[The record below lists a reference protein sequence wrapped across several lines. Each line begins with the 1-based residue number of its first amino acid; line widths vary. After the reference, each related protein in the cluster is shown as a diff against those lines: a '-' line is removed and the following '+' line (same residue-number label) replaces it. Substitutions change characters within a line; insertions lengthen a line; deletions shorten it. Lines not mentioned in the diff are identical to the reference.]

1 MYAKHL
7 KSLDGGEAI
16 AAAAL
21 AIILAL
27 ASPLS
32 VALTLEQAIERA
44 QANDPWLQGSLA
56 REESLVAQS
65 VAAGSLPD
73 PMVNLGFANLPTDT
87 FDFDQEA
94 MTQFKVGVSQVFPRG
109 QSRELLEK
117 QYRLRGEEH
126 PHQREDRLAKVA
138 ASVTGLW
145 LEAYRS
151 RAAIDLIESD
161 RSLFEQLVEVAE
173 ANYTSAIGRTRQQD
187 LIRAQLELTRLDDRL
202 ATLRERLDTS
212 KARLAEWL
220 LVPDASVAG
229 YGRNVGIE
237 LQQASFPEVRARR
250 PDLYQAPEGSSLDE
264 LTRLLRQHP
273 AVLAVDSRIAATAAG
288 IEIAEQSYRPQWR
301 LDASYGYRDDDPV
314 AGDRADFFSV
324 GVAFDLP
331 LWTERRQDQGVR
343 SASAATEAIRTE
355 RALLLRRLY
364 SNFEAGRARL
374 ARLDERYSL
383 YQDRLLREMSEQA
396 EASLAA
402 YTNDDGDFAEVVRA
416 RIAELNARIEVLEIE
431 VERLATVN
439 QLNYLLVGEGA
450 QS

>member
-1 MYAKHL
+1 
-7 KSLDGGEAI
+7 
-16 AAAAL
+16 
-21 AIILAL
+21 
-27 ASPLS
+27 
-32 VALTLEQAIERA
+32 
-44 QANDPWLQGSLA
+44 
-56 REESLVAQS
+56 
-65 VAAGSLPD
+65 
-73 PMVNLGFANLPTDT
+73 
-87 FDFDQEA
+87 
-94 MTQFKVGVSQVFPRG
+94 
-109 QSRELLEK
+109 
-117 QYRLRGEEH
+117 
-126 PHQREDRLAKVA
+126 
-138 ASVTGLW
+138 
-145 LEAYRS
+145 
-151 RAAIDLIESD
+151 
-161 RSLFEQLVEVAE
+161 
-173 ANYTSAIGRTRQQD
+173 
-187 LIRAQLELTRLDDRL
+187 LTRLDDRL

-220 LVPDASVAG
+220 LVSDASVAG
-229 YGRNVGIE
+229 YGRKVSVE
-237 LQQASFPEVRARR
+237 LQQVSLPDVRARR
-250 PDLYQAPEGSSLDE
+250 PDLYRAPEASSLQE
-264 LTRLLRQHP
+264 LTRVLRQHP
-273 AVLAVDSRIAATAAG
+273 AVLAADSRISATAAG

-355 RALLLRRLY
+355 RTLLLRRLY
-364 SNFEAGRARL
+364 SNFEAGKARL

-439 QLNYLLVGEGA
+439 QLNYLLAGEGT